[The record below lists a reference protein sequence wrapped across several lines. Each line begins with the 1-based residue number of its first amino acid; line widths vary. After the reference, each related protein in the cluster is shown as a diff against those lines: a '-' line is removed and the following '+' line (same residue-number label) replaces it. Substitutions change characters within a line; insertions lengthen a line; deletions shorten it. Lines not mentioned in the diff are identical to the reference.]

1 MSPVPTRRS
10 WLPGAAVLAAAIAVA
25 VLSGLALGIRSYA
38 WYAGFAA
45 ASLLLA
51 GWLERFRA
59 RKAASPAP
67 SKIRGRLKVIE
78 GGKARATYDLSKDRT
93 TDSQRYLM

>member
-1 MSPVPTRRS
+1 MSPVPTRRP
-10 WLPGAAVLAAAIAVA
+10 WLPGAAFLAAAVTVA
-25 VLSGLALGIRSYA
+25 VLSGLALGVRSYT

-51 GWLERFRA
+51 GWLERLRT
-59 RKAASPAP
+59 RKAAPPAP
-67 SKIRGRLKVIE
+67 SKIRSRLKVIE
-78 GGKARATYDLSKDRT
+78 GGKARGTYDLSKDRT